1 MTLHFASLA
10 ASFNFALYFPG
21 GKKKK
26 RGQTALITKRVHTWQ
41 QPELKRTYQEERLSG
56 STGEW

>member
-10 ASFNFALYFPG
+10 ASFNFYVSRR
-21 GKKKK
+21 KKKK

-41 QPELKRTYQEERLSG
+41 QPQLKRTYQEERLSG